1 MAFGKG
7 VFFMAIESVLGGKS
21 NVDGRVGIEEKTIGD
36 GVKLFTVSNGKV
48 SFSVMNYG
56 CTVTR
61 LLVPDRDGRAT
72 DIVLGFDDFAGYESC
87 TDSRGAVV
95 GRVANRISGASF
107 TMDGKVYDLDKNDG
121 GNTLH
126 GGFTRFEKMLWEA
139 DTFFDE
145 NADGHPAGVVFRR
158 VSRDGEQGFP
168 GNLDITVVYSLN
180 SRDELTFSYRA
191 IPDRKTPVNMTNHT
205 YFNLNGVLDSKRDV
219 LNHVMTLDSDKILEI
234 DGQLIPTGRILDVSE
249 RSEFDFRKGK
259 EVGKDIGKCD
269 ERIGGGYDNCF
280 VTKAFGGNAGKPVFF
295 GTVSSPLTGI
305 SMDMFTDQEGMQ
317 VYSGNFLDGGRGKG
331 GFADEKYGG
340 ICFESQRLVDSVNRK
355 EFPSPFVE
363 AGGVYSSTTVY
374 RFGNC

>member
-1 MAFGKG
+1 
-7 VFFMAIESVLGGKS
+7 MAIESVLNGK
-21 NVDGRVGIEEKTIGD
+21 VGIEEKTIGD

-72 DIVLGFDDFAGYESC
+72 DIVLGFDDLAGYESC

-158 VSRDGEQGFP
+158 TSRDGEQGFP

-191 IPDRKTPVNMTNHT
+191 VPDRKTPVNMTNHT

-259 EVGKDIGKCD
+259 EVGMDIGKCD

-295 GTVSSPLTGI
+295 GTVSSPITGI

-331 GFADEKYGG
+331 GFVDEKYGG

>member
-1 MAFGKG
+1 
-7 VFFMAIESVLGGKS
+7 MAIEGVLNGK
-21 NVDGRVGIEEKTIGD
+21 VGIEERTIGD

-56 CTVTR
+56 CTVTSII
-61 LLVPDRDGRAT
+61 VPDRDGRAT
-72 DIVLGFDDFAGYESC
+72 DIVLGFDDFAGFESC

-107 TMDGKVYDLDKNDG
+107 TMDGKVYSLDKNDG
-121 GNTLH
+121 GNSLH

-145 NADGHPAGVVFRR
+145 TPDGHEGGVVFKR

-180 SRDELTFSYRA
+180 SRDELTFTYRA
-191 IPDRKTPVNMTNHT
+191 VPDSKTPVNMTNHT

-219 LNHVMTLDSDKILEI
+219 LNHVLTLDSDKILEI

-280 VTKAFGGNAGKPVFF
+280 VTKAFGRKVEKPVFF
-295 GTVSSPLTGI
+295 GSVSSPLTGI

-363 AGGVYSSTTVY
+363 AGEVYASKTVY
-374 RFGNC
+374 RFGIR